1 MANLAYDEGFKLV
14 VQPVNGK
21 LMAYVYAG
29 DSETPVA
36 SKEVVTATQGK
47 NFFYEVLTTTDNDY
61 DVTTELLVAVATRVE
76 YGDE

>member
-47 NFFYEVLTTTDNDY
+47 NFFY

>member
-1 MANLAYDEGFKLV
+1 
-14 VQPVNGK
+14 
-21 LMAYVYAG
+21 VYAG

>member
-1 MANLAYDEGFKLV
+1 
-14 VQPVNGK
+14 
-21 LMAYVYAG
+21 VYAG

-61 DVTTELLVAVATRVE
+61 DVTTELLVTVATRVG